1 MKITID
7 KSAGFCPGVMRAI
20 SKAEDKLRQEGSFY
34 SLGALLHNDLE
45 MTRLKEEGL
54 RLISH
59 GDLDQLSGR
68 QVLIRAHGEP
78 PETYYKA
85 AQNNVEIVDATCSVV
100 KRLQQK
106 VSAASEEMKKAGGQV
121 VIFGKPGHPEL
132 VGLLGHAPGN
142 SVNVSGSDISSVD
155 LSKPVRLFSQT
166 TMDAVQYDEVAE
178 MIRKGMEAAG
188 GAVDFVQYNTICG
201 YVSRREHKIREF
213 ALLMDVVIFVS
224 GRQSANGKKL
234 FAVCRET
241 NQRTYF
247 LAEDG
252 ELEKDWFM
260 NAGNVGITG
269 SASTPMWLMEEIA
282 DRIRAMV

>member
-1 MKITID
+1 MNITID
-7 KSAGFCPGVMRAI
+7 KSAGFCPGVMKAI
-20 SKAEDKLRQEGSFY
+20 SKAEGRLRQEGSLY

-45 MTRLKEEGL
+45 MGRLREEGL
-54 RLISH
+54 KLISH
-59 GDLDQLSGR
+59 GDLDQLSGTK
-68 QVLIRAHGEP
+68 VLIRAHGES
-78 PETYYKA
+78 PETYLKA
-85 AQNNVEIVDATCSVV
+85 AQSNVELIDATCSVV

-106 VSAASEEMKKAGGQV
+106 VSAASEEMQKAGGQV

-142 SVNVSGSDISSVD
+142 SVIVSGNDISGVD

-166 TMDAVQYDEVAE
+166 TMDAGQYDEVAE

-188 GAVDFVQYNTICG
+188 GTADFLQYNTICG

-234 FAVCRET
+234 FAACRET

-260 NAGNVGITG
+260 NAVNVGITG

-282 DRIRAMV
+282 DRIRRIV